1 MRNVWHV
8 AWDFPISLVV
18 KWMGKRYRIGRAPN
32 HYVVRDRRGRF
43 KKWTKI
49 MPLGVSAD
57 KARKA
62 KKKLPRSKPGY
73 GHRADYP
80 SQ

>member
-1 MRNVWHV
+1 
-8 AWDFPISLVV
+8 
-18 KWMGKRYRIGRAPN
+18 MGRRYRISRTPN
-32 HYVVRDRRGRF
+32 YYVQRDRKGRF

-57 KARKA
+57 ERRKA
-62 KKKLPRSKPGY
+62 KKEKPRSKPGY

-80 SQ
+80 RR